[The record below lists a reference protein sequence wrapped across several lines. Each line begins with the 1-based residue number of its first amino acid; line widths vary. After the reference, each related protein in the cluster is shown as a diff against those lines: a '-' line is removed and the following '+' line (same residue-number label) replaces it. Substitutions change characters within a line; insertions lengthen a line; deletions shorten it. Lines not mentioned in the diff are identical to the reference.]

1 MINVFKKFVPMADKI
16 VPRRTSLEIL
26 RNVCV
31 RDGYITATD
40 LDLTIRMKTDD
51 SREYLLPIGIVKTVL
66 KAKPRSIEVITDI
79 AGKTRIDYDNKSV
92 SFPEVEMNDYPAMDY
107 GETKPLGI
115 WTKDAINCLY
125 QQVPY
130 CSDDDL
136 RPALQGVYVN
146 QNGKFSSCAT
156 DGHVLRYVANVENHN
171 NKLVKF
177 EGIVPKRVLMLL
189 PRMVKESVSVSMSD
203 ECYHFI
209 VDDEIELI
217 SRKVE
222 ATYPNFMRL
231 FPEDYIGMI
240 SLDKNRFLRLAYAA
254 KDFAVKKTMC
264 SILDIKNKEITMSVE
279 NVDVGTEWQSAMPVE
294 MKKNKPM
301 RIGFNI
307 TKLEKVLGSIDS
319 DVATWKYNDAN
330 SAMIVIDDD
339 HDDVTSLIMPIRIAE
354 EVSDG

>member
-1 MINVFKKFVPMADKI
+1 MIDVFKKFVPMADKI

-26 RNVCV
+26 RNVCI
-31 RDGYITATD
+31 RDGYVTATD
-40 LDLTIRMKTDD
+40 MDLTMRMKTDD
-51 SREYLLPIGIVKTVL
+51 MREYLLPIGILKTVL
-66 KAKPRSIEVITDI
+66 KSRPRIIDVVTDI

-92 SFPEVEMNDYPAMDY
+92 SFPVVDTNDYPAMDF
-107 GETKPLGI
+107 GKTNPLGV

-156 DGHVLRYVANVENHN
+156 DGHVLRYVANVENDGN
-171 NKLVKF
+171 MLVKF
-177 EGIVPKRVLMLL
+177 EGIIPKRVLMLL
-189 PRMVKESVSVSMSD
+189 PRMVKESVSISMSD

-209 VDDEIELI
+209 VDNDIELI
-217 SRKVE
+217 ARKVE

-240 SLDKNRFLRLAYAA
+240 SLDKDRFLRLAHAA

-264 SILDIKNKEITMSVE
+264 SVLDIKNKEITMSVE
-279 NVDVGTEWQSAMPVE
+279 NVDLGTEWQSSMPVDA
-294 MKKNKPM
+294 KKSMPM
-301 RIGFNI
+301 RVGFNI

-319 DVATWKYNDAN
+319 DKATWKYNDAN

-339 HDDVTSLIMPIRIAE
+339 HDDVTSLIMPIRLKE
-354 EVSDG
+354 GVPDG